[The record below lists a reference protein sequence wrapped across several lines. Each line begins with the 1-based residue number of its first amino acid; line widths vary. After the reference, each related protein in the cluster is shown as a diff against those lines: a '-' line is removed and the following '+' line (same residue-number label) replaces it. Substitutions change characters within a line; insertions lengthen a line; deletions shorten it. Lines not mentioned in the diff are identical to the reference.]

1 MADGRSSEQLPIE
14 DHGVV
19 GDLATVALV
28 GLDGTVDFL
37 CWPRF
42 DSPTVFAS
50 LLDAE
55 RGGSW
60 RLAPEPAH
68 GVPPRRKQMYLPDTN
83 VLYTRFMAPDGMS
96 KQVDLMP
103 VGSGPQQLIRVVHGI
118 RGRIRHHMVC
128 APRLDYGRAKQRVE
142 ARGEYEVVWH
152 SEQGDSLR
160 LRASVPLTIVE
171 GDVHARFEV
180 GCDERV
186 TFVLDQADDR
196 VDARELVAQSQRA
209 HDATVAYWRA
219 WIARSTYRG
228 RWREMVNRS
237 ALTLKLLS
245 SRAHGAIIAAPTF
258 GLPEQP
264 GGARNWDYRY
274 TWIRDAGFSLYALMR
289 LGFTEEADAFMA
301 WIAARAAQGRGDG
314 SLEVMYRVDGHTCL
328 DEVELDHLAGYR
340 GARPVRIGN
349 AAHEQ
354 TQLDIYG
361 ALLDAVYLANKYG
374 QPIGYDAWR
383 GVVHSVDFVCK
394 NWRRADEGI
403 WEFRGARRELLHSRL
418 MCWVAVDRAVRLAD
432 RRSLPAPIVA
442 WAEARTEIHHSIF
455 ETFWSE
461 QRGAFVQAKGSQALD
476 AACLLMPLVRFVS
489 PSDPK
494 WQSTLEA
501 VGRDLVR
508 DALVRRYDGDQS
520 ADVDGLEGR
529 EGSFAPCS
537 FWYVEALARGKQ
549 LDKARYLFEAMLGYA
564 NHLGLY
570 AEELGDSGEH
580 LGNFPQA
587 LTHLALISAAFS
599 LDRELS
605 SSRRGAWER

>member
-1 MADGRSSEQLPIE
+1 MPKQLPIE

-55 RGGSW
+55 RGGFW
-60 RLAPEPAH
+60 RIAPEENEGAPL
-68 GVPPRRKQMYLPDTN
+68 RQKQMYLPDTN
-83 VLYTRFMAPDGMS
+83 VLYTRFMGPEGMS

-103 VGSGPQQLIRVVHGI
+103 VGEGPQQLIRTVHGI
-118 RGRIRHHMVC
+118 RGRVQHHMVC
-128 APRLDYGRAKQRVE
+128 APRLDYGRARQRVE
-142 ARGEYEVVWH
+142 ARGPHEVIWH
-152 SEQGDSLR
+152 PEQGEPLR
-160 LRASVPLTIVE
+160 LRASVPLTLVE

-180 GCDERV
+180 GCEQSV
-186 TFVLDQADDR
+186 TFVLDQPDGESVADLTQHAER
-196 VDARELVAQSQRA
+196 V
-209 HDATVAYWRA
+209 HDATVAYWRQ
-219 WIARSTYRG
+219 WLARSTYRG

-237 ALTLKLLS
+237 ALMLKLLS

-258 GLPEQP
+258 GLPEEP
-264 GGARNWDYRY
+264 GGSRNWDYRY

-289 LGFTEEADAFMA
+289 LGFTEEADAFMG
-301 WIAARAAQGRGDG
+301 WIAQRAEEGKGDG
-314 SLEVMYRVDGHTCL
+314 CLEVMYRVDGHTCL
-328 DEVELDHLAGYR
+328 DEVELHHLAGYG

-383 GVVHSVDFVCK
+383 GVVRSVDFVCK
-394 NWRRADEGI
+394 NWMRPDEGI
-403 WEFRGARRELLHSRL
+403 WEFRGERRELLHSRL

-432 RRSLPAPIVA
+432 RRSLPAPIVK
-442 WAEARTEIHHSIF
+442 WAETRTAIHHSIF
-455 ETFWSE
+455 ETFWSDE
-461 QRGAFVQAKGSQALD
+461 RGAFVQAKGSSALD
-476 AACLLMPLVRFVS
+476 ASCLLMPLVRFVS
-489 PSDPK
+489 PADPK
-494 WQSTLEA
+494 WQSTLDA
-501 VGRDLVR
+501 VGRELVK
-508 DALVRRYDGDQS
+508 DALVLRYDGERS

-529 EGSFAPCS
+529 EGSFTPCS

-549 LDKARYLFEAMLGYA
+549 VDKARYLFEAMLGYA

-605 SSRRGAWER
+605 DTRRGAWER